1 MSTIYDITGE
11 KFFAPLASRNRHIYM
26 NVILYLHK
34 VINEL
39 FEGNENNKVKIVE
52 MLAEYL
58 EDLAYIKIYSED
70 SNEEIESKDS
80 IFKAQFLINWC
91 EMNIFVKKLLMK
103 HIY

>member
-52 MLAEYL
+52 MLAGNL